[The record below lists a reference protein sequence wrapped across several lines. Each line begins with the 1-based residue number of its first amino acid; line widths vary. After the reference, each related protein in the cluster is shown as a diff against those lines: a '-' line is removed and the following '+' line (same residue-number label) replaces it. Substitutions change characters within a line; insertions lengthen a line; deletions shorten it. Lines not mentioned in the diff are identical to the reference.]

1 MNGPPAES
9 GGGNFSRQSSKVTLL
24 TPSALQSVRRVC
36 VCVAVFVCV
45 CVAFSPTACHVH
57 AHTQTHT
64 HTAPADTQSD
74 KYLQVQVGS
83 AKSFEGMPVS
93 ARSHGSNRLSLKT
106 GKSEAGGHGGG
117 HASLASLQG
126 RVDDSLATR
135 SYFDP
140 VTVVMNELRVRA
152 EEKERRKILRQKRK
166 DEIFASVS

>member
-1 MNGPPAES
+1 M
-9 GGGNFSRQSSKVTLL
+9 
-24 TPSALQSVRRVC
+24 
-36 VCVAVFVCV
+36 
-45 CVAFSPTACHVH
+45 
-57 AHTQTHT
+57 
-64 HTAPADTQSD
+64 
-74 KYLQVQVGS
+74 GS

>member
-1 MNGPPAES
+1 M
-9 GGGNFSRQSSKVTLL
+9 
-24 TPSALQSVRRVC
+24 C